1 MADKVPKGIHEDW
14 QVDVNDY
21 QFFDKIWQDWAPVFE
36 VIPVDMEKWNDW
48 YGDEDRDYD
57 EEPKG
62 ETISTDPLDDAS
74 DLIRNVITGF
84 RSWGQGPVLAA
95 MKGLGINSVN
105 DQATAD
111 QVMDWLGE
119 NYDSIFEGD
128 YDFSDIPTIGEYKY
142 EPVEM
147 DLQYEP
153 EYSEADLTIRRA
165 YGGRFENIEGD
176 PQIQIVDYTEI
187 SKSNSLYD

>member
-1 MADKVPKGIHEDW
+1 VADKAPKQIHEDW

-62 ETISTDPLDDAS
+62 ETISIDPLEDAN
-74 DLIRNVITGF
+74 DLVRNVITGF

-105 DQATAD
+105 DQTTAD

-119 NYDSIFEGD
+119 NFGSIFEGD
-128 YDFSDIPTIGEYKY
+128 YDFSDVPSIPEYTYEPTRMNLKY
-142 EPVEM
+142 EPRYTDAE
-147 DLQYEP
+147 
-153 EYSEADLTIRRA
+153 LTIRRA
-165 YGGRFENIEGD
+165 YGGVHHSIDRAPEFNFNNLVEG
-176 PQIQIVDYTEI
+176 T
-187 SKSNSLYD
+187 KTNSLYD